1 MADYTPLIS
10 RAVTALTEN
19 TGEARRAVYDRA
31 RAALIAQLRGMDPP
45 LAEEH
50 ITRERLSLEDAIRK
64 VEADST
70 AETLDAMME
79 RELAGIAAAVAT
91 VRTEPVSV
99 DGARAV
105 SDAAHEAEAL
115 GDAAANAK
123 RAAQDQ
129 LVASDVPEQAPQ
141 RLEPTVEFGHGGTTE
156 PAEAKTGASSLD
168 DGPREPSLAPIRPRV
183 SVLGADDE
191 VEPGRKG
198 RGGLIAAGLVLLIL
212 AAAGGVGWYFA
223 TQPARQQPQVAA
235 QRPPVPVAPSPPAAE
250 GERPKITDRVGG
262 ETPAPVAPRPAEPA
276 LAPVP
281 VPEAAPPPVAT
292 PAPAEPPAAAP
303 EPPVAAPAP
312 PAATPAPDTAAAP
325 PVQVPAPASPAP
337 AASSS
342 PTPAVPAPAAPAP
355 AAPPSSLAVAQRAA
369 LFEET
374 PGNQAGTL
382 MQGSVVWRTQTV
394 SVGRGQPPDLVLMG
408 EVTIPERRMTVTLTI
423 RRNLDETLPA
433 THTIEVV
440 FALPRD
446 FQFGGVAEVP
456 GVLMKPSEQARGVP
470 LVGQAVRVT
479 NGFFFIGLSA
489 ALDTDKAS
497 NIEALRSR
505 AFIDIPMRY
514 DSGRRAILT
523 IEKGVAGDRAFEE
536 ALSAWGQ

>member
-1 MADYTPLIS
+1 M
-10 RAVTALTEN
+10 
-19 TGEARRAVYDRA
+19 
-31 RAALIAQLRGMDPP
+31 
-45 LAEEH
+45 
-50 ITRERLSLEDAIRK
+50 
-64 VEADST
+64 
-70 AETLDAMME
+70 
-79 RELAGIAAAVAT
+79 
-91 VRTEPVSV
+91 
-99 DGARAV
+99 
-105 SDAAHEAEAL
+105 
-115 GDAAANAK
+115 
-123 RAAQDQ
+123 
-129 LVASDVPEQAPQ
+129 
-141 RLEPTVEFGHGGTTE
+141 
-156 PAEAKTGASSLD
+156 
-168 DGPREPSLAPIRPRV
+168 
-183 SVLGADDE
+183 
-191 VEPGRKG
+191 
-198 RGGLIAAGLVLLIL
+198 
-212 AAAGGVGWYFA
+212 
-223 TQPARQQPQVAA
+223 
-235 QRPPVPVAPSPPAAE
+235 
-250 GERPKITDRVGG
+250 
-262 ETPAPVAPRPAEPA
+262 
-276 LAPVP
+276 
-281 VPEAAPPPVAT
+281 
-292 PAPAEPPAAAP
+292 
-303 EPPVAAPAP
+303 AP
-312 PAATPAPDTAAAP
+312 PAAP
-325 PVQVPAPASPAP
+325 P
-337 AASSS
+337 
-342 PTPAVPAPAAPAP
+342 T
-355 AAPPSSLAVAQRAA
+355 SLVVAQRAA